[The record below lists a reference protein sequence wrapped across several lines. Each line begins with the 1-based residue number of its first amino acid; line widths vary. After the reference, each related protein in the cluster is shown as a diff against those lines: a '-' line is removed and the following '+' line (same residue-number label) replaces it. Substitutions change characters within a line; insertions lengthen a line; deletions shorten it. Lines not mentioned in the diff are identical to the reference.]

1 MEASENNDPKKE
13 STPIKPNTEKDNIQS
28 AQKTPEKNI
37 YSKYQK
43 EKDNLQEQVDNS
55 KIQNNSVPV
64 SSPHQLSPSEN
75 EPNSQ
80 EGGDA
85 PQEKAKRRR
94 RGKSEIND
102 RKFLCPDCDKC
113 YLSGPA
119 LTTHRK
125 NKHGYG
131 VTNEK
136 EKKRGRPPKKEGAN
150 DGNQSALNKFNTF
163 FNNERRKK
171 NNIQEN
177 KEDNKDN
184 SKNEENKE
192 NKENEKDTKEEK
204 DVELSKVKG
213 ILTKIYDL
221 CKKEIFQGI
230 DNIDNYSF
238 YKLIIKYWE
247 SSEEEPFPPEEKF
260 CYNYPEKKGEISSK
274 SNSFNIDQLFF
285 NYLKEFSKKV
295 NDDYLWFMFKFI
307 VLFRECINLKK
318 KELIKPENKTDD
330 RKEYTQIYN
339 AEKVP
344 EMCNYFFLEFLEPY
358 NYFGLLKDE
367 LIELVQHFCYWL
379 YKNQFTQSHLTL
391 LED

>member
-1 MEASENNDPKKE
+1 MEASENNEPKKE
-13 STPIKPNTEKDNIQS
+13 STPIKPITEKDNIQS
-28 AQKTPEKNI
+28 VQKTPDKNI
-37 YSKYQK
+37 YSQYQK
-43 EKDNLQEQVDNS
+43 EKENLQEQVDNS

-64 SSPHQLSPSEN
+64 PSPHPLSPSDN

-80 EGGDA
+80 EGGDG
-85 PQEKAKRRR
+85 PEGKAKRRR

-102 RKFLCPDCDKC
+102 RKFSCPDCDKC

-131 VTNEK
+131 VTGEK

-150 DGNQSALNKFNTF
+150 DGNQNALNKFNSF
-163 FNNERRKK
+163 FNDERRKK

-177 KEDNKDN
+177 KEDIKDN
-184 SKNEENKE
+184 SKNEE

-204 DVELSKVKG
+204 EVELNKIKG
-213 ILTKIYDL
+213 ILTKIYEQ
-221 CKKEIFQGI
+221 CKTKIFQGI
-230 DNIDNYSF
+230 DSIDNYAF

-247 SSEEEPFPPEEKF
+247 SSEEDPFPPEEKF
-260 CYNYPEKKGEISSK
+260 CLTYPEKKGDISPK

-285 NYLKEFSKKV
+285 NYLREFSNKV

-318 KELIKPENKTDD
+318 KDLIKPEDKTDD

-344 EMCNYFFLEFLEPY
+344 ETCNYFFLEFLQHY
-358 NYFGLLKDE
+358 DYFGLLKEE

-379 YKNQFTQSHLTL
+379 YKNQYTQSHLTL